1 MPSPGL
7 CPHLG
12 WLELPGP
19 PALYNCQGWQGQAA
33 RAEVSQDQYLLE
45 TVPNGSLPGATD
57 VPVALLGP
65 RLGGK
70 AWFLSV
76 IF

>member
-7 CPHLG
+7 CPPLG
-12 WLELPGP
+12 GWSCQAP
-19 PALYNCQGWQGQAA
+19 PYNGQGWQGQAA
-33 RAEVSQDQYLLE
+33 WAEVSQDQYPLE
-45 TVPNGSLPGATD
+45 SVPNGSLPGATD

-65 RLGGK
+65 RLGGE